1 MRPSFREGE
10 AMEDFALRLQ
20 SLVSQLAVLGV
31 TIDEEDVVAK
41 YLRVVPTKYVQ
52 IALSLETLMDLS
64 TLTIEDVTGHLKAVD
79 DRVEAT
85 AMTTASGKLLLTKE
99 E

>member
-1 MRPSFREGE
+1 MRPSFRKGE
-10 AMEDFALRLQ
+10 AMEDFMLRLQ
-20 SLVSQLAVLGV
+20 LLVSQLAVLGV
-31 TIDEEDVVAK
+31 TNDEEDVVAK

-52 IALSLETLMDLS
+52 IALSLETLMYLS

-79 DRVEAT
+79 DRVKAT
-85 AMTTASGKLLLTKE
+85 AMTMASGKLLLTKE

>member
-1 MRPSFREGE
+1 
-10 AMEDFALRLQ
+10 MEDFALRLQ

-85 AMTTASGKLLLTKE
+85 AMTTASCKLLLTKE

>member
-1 MRPSFREGE
+1 M
-10 AMEDFALRLQ
+10 
-20 SLVSQLAVLGV
+20 
-31 TIDEEDVVAK
+31 
-41 YLRVVPTKYVQ
+41 VPTKYVQ

>member
-1 MRPSFREGE
+1 
-10 AMEDFALRLQ
+10 MEDFALRLQ
-20 SLVSQLAVLGV
+20 SLVSQLAMLGV

-52 IALSLETLMDLS
+52 IGLSLETLMDLS
-64 TLTIEDVTGHLKAVD
+64 RLTIEDVTGHLKAVD

-85 AMTTASGKLLLTKE
+85 AMTTASCKLLLTKE

>member
-52 IALSLETLMDLS
+52 IALTRDA
-64 TLTIEDVTGHLKAVD
+64 DGPVQAHHRGR
-79 DRVEAT
+79 DRAPQ
-85 AMTTASGKLLLTKE
+85 GGR
-99 E
+99 

>member
-10 AMEDFALRLQ
+10 AVEDFALRLQ

-41 YLRVVPTKYVQ
+41 YL
-52 IALSLETLMDLS
+52 
-64 TLTIEDVTGHLKAVD
+64 
-79 DRVEAT
+79 
-85 AMTTASGKLLLTKE
+85 
-99 E
+99 

>member
-1 MRPSFREGE
+1 MCKSH
-10 AMEDFALRLQ
+10 
-20 SLVSQLAVLGV
+20 
-31 TIDEEDVVAK
+31 
-41 YLRVVPTKYVQ
+41 
-52 IALSLETLMDLS
+52 SLETLMDLS
-64 TLTIEDVTGHLKAVD
+64 KLTIEDVTGHLKAVD